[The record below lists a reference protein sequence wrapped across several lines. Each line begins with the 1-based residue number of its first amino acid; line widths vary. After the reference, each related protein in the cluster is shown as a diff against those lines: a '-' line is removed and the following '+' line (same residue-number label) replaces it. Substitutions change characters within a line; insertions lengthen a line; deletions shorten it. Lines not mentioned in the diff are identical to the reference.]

1 MPSTV
6 AISKTASPIVGR
18 EHPAPKYHERPG
30 VSEMAPGRLAQKS
43 NNARRV
49 GAMINKDE
57 HFAGWSATANRVA
70 RSQTAP
76 DLARS
81 LTESDKAA

>member
-1 MPSTV
+1 
-6 AISKTASPIVGR
+6 
-18 EHPAPKYHERPG
+18 
-30 VSEMAPGRLAQKS
+30 MAPGRLARKS
-43 NNARRV
+43 NNARWVRV
-49 GAMINKDE
+49 VINKDE
-57 HFAGWSATANRVA
+57 HFAGRSATANRVA

>member
-1 MPSTV
+1 
-6 AISKTASPIVGR
+6 
-18 EHPAPKYHERPG
+18 
-30 VSEMAPGRLAQKS
+30 MAPGRLAQKS

-49 GAMINKDE
+49 RAMINKDE
-57 HFAGWSATANRVA
+57 HFAGWSVTANRVA

-81 LTESDKAA
+81 LTDSDKAA